1 MEGRTVVRMEGG
13 AVVRMGRTVVRMEG
27 RTVVR
32 MGRQKLF

>member
-1 MEGRTVVRMEGG
+1 MRVMRMEGG